1 MGDAGMGKII
11 LCENQQAV
19 IPYRFTNTKVE
30 VYSYE
35 ELCYYIYNNVA
46 LLYPEQFQGRLVQW
60 LRTELGME
68 QLANTI
74 QSKVIEQASL
84 NEILVTILSAGHYYE
99 TLEVQQ
105 FVDRQEL
112 VDLLPPEE
120 KVKLKADSFLL
131 YKRFL
136 KAISLYDD
144 ILRKEEDIEDRS
156 FIGDVYHNKGVALA
170 KNMEVSKAKLCF
182 LEAFNRN
189 QKKPSLEAFV
199 MLRLVETFKEGEEAR
214 EEGQEEVWKE
224 AAAFGMEEADYKHLV
239 ALVEDAVDDATNTAV
254 YTRYQKAI
262 YNKEHGDYE
271 AFNQRVDMLLNQW
284 KEEFREQVV

>member
-1 MGDAGMGKII
+1 
-11 LCENQQAV
+11 
-19 IPYRFTNTKVE
+19 
-30 VYSYE
+30 
-35 ELCYYIYNNVA
+35 
-46 LLYPEQFQGRLVQW
+46 
-60 LRTELGME
+60 
-68 QLANTI
+68 
-74 QSKVIEQASL
+74 
-84 NEILVTILSAGHYYE
+84 
-99 TLEVQQ
+99 
-105 FVDRQEL
+105 
-112 VDLLPPEE
+112 
-120 KVKLKADSFLL
+120 
-131 YKRFL
+131 
-136 KAISLYDD
+136 
-144 ILRKEEDIEDRS
+144 LRKEEDIEDRS